1 MQWGFAGTDL
11 CVCGINFKHSGLHSH
26 DCVVIWYDLV
36 SPLWLTSSFCWL
48 ILVDG
53 IIPGPKAS
61 RKKSGPMPDLG
72 GWWPEWNLD
81 RWWSCAGAQRP
92 YVACECACDLSSV
105 CSGNWG
111 EHGTTDDNCLAKRLD
126 NVPSL
131 TTQDDELHLTSM
143 FWDDL
148 KPPNK

>member
-26 DCVVIWYDLV
+26 DCVVIWCDLV

-61 RKKSGPMPDLG
+61 RKKSDRCLTWAAGGLSGTWTDGGAALGPNGLM
-72 GWWPEWNLD
+72 
-81 RWWSCAGAQRP
+81 
-92 YVACECACDLSSV
+92 
-105 CSGNWG
+105 
-111 EHGTTDDNCLAKRLD
+111 
-126 NVPSL
+126 SL
-131 TTQDDELHLTSM
+131 VNALVI
-143 FWDDL
+143 
-148 KPPNK
+148 